1 MSSCLKIPTHILNT
15 IELDA
20 ILLTKLRKNKWDK
33 VHEELL
39 RERPTLNLYTPYD
52 YKHCFEFELEFYY
65 EDRLPTIYY
74 LLSMAYQSLG
84 NFKEADNFAY
94 KTIELDKKFTK
105 ADLLISRSKKY
116 TRDDNHL
123 KQMREKLYHQ
133 ELKLKFP
140 KAMKFKSGQD
150 LV

>member
-1 MSSCLKIPTHILNT
+1 MSSCLRIPTHILNT

-65 EDRLPTIYY
+65 ADRLP
-74 LLSMAYQSLG
+74 
-84 NFKEADNFAY
+84 
-94 KTIELDKKFTK
+94 
-105 ADLLISRSKKY
+105 
-116 TRDDNHL
+116 
-123 KQMREKLYHQ
+123 KLYPVPPYTIDSNI
-133 ELKLKFP
+133 FYNIDDI
-140 KAMKFKSGQD
+140 SINIID
-150 LV
+150 LEIINQILTM